1 MGKMLTKNLAKGHGF
16 SLHFKFNEQ
25 NKTYKQ
31 CEDFM
36 FHLIEHSRSSLRGRE
51 FDDYKITIGPYR
63 GAMDD
68 EEITEDDNNGTKI

>member
-1 MGKMLTKNLAKGHGF
+1 MDKMLTKNLAKGHGF
-16 SLHFKFNEQ
+16 SLHFKFNEH

-36 FHLIEHSRSSLRGRE
+36 FHLIEHSRASLKNRE

-63 GAMDD
+63 GTQDD
-68 EEITEDDNNGTKI
+68 GEVNNDQD